1 MSNVGSNKFC
11 KQMMDNNQFNCYIG
25 MIISERLIGEQ
36 KSVDTS
42 YFIYSQK
49 GATAAQLLAAR
60 RSHWGIENKLHWVL
74 DTVMR
79 EDESRA
85 RTGHGAE
92 NLNVLRHL
100 ALNLVKK
107 ETTMKGSMRTKLKM
121 CAWDHNY
128 LLKVLQISSHLI

>member
-1 MSNVGSNKFC
+1 
-11 KQMMDNNQFNCYIG
+11 MDWLNGKADWKKLAGIG
-25 MIISERLIGEQ
+25 MIVSERQIGEQ
-36 KSVDTS
+36 RTTETS
-42 YFIYSQK
+42 YFIYSQQ
-49 GATAAQLLAAR
+49 GATAQQLLVAR

-107 ETTMKGSMRTKLKM
+107 EATMKGSVRTKLKI
-121 CAWDHNY
+121 CGWGHNY
-128 LLKVLQISSHLI
+128 LFKVLQLPISD

>member
-1 MSNVGSNKFC
+1 
-11 KQMMDNNQFNCYIG
+11 
-25 MIISERLIGEQ
+25 MIVSERQIGEQ
-36 KSVDTS
+36 RTTETS
-42 YFIYSQK
+42 YFIYSQQ
-49 GATAAQLLAAR
+49 GATAQQLLVAR

-107 ETTMKGSMRTKLKM
+107 EATMKGSVRTKLKI
-121 CAWDHNY
+121 CGWGHNY
-128 LLKVLQISSHLI
+128 LFKVLQLPISD